1 MTEKQ
6 RRFADEYLIDC
17 NASRA
22 YLAVYTTVKSSE
34 VARKNGSRLLT
45 YADVRQY
52 IQERLE
58 AIRAAKIA
66 TAQEVMEY
74 LTTVMRG
81 ESSSEI
87 VVVEGEGDGCS
98 RARHVKKAPDEK
110 DRLKAAE
117 LLGKRFALFAEQVQV
132 KGPVPVI
139 IDDSADPDEPPDEA
153 GPTRRI
159 GYDRDD

>member
-1 MTEKQ
+1 MTERQK
-6 RRFADEYLIDC
+6 RFADEYLIDC

-22 YLAVYTTVKSSE
+22 YKAAYPTVKKDT
-34 VARKNGSRLLT
+34 VAGSCGHDLLKKPEIRAYIDARLKELS
-45 YADVRQY
+45 
-52 IQERLE
+52 
-58 AIRAAKIA
+58 AAKIA

-81 ESSSEI
+81 KSSSEI

-98 RARHVKKAPDEK
+98 CARRIKKAPDEK

-139 IDDSADPDEPPDEA
+139 IDDSDEPPDEA
-153 GPTRRI
+153 GPARQI
-159 GYDRDD
+159 GYDRGD